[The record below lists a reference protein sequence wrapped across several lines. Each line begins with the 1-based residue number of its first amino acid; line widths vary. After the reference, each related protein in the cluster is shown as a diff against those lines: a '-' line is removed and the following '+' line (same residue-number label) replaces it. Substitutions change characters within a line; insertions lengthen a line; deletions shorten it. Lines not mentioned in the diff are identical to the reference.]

1 MIEVQNISFT
11 YGEGPP
17 VLKDLS
23 MQLPRERIVA
33 ILGESGSGKTTLLNC
48 IGRFLHPQKGRILAD
63 GADIAAIDQVA
74 FRRMVGVVFQRLHLF
89 PHLTALE
96 NLMLAP
102 IQVLKQRED
111 DTQAEALAM
120 LERLSIAELRDAYPS
135 HISGGQ
141 AQRVAIARSLMLK
154 PEYLLLD
161 EPTAALDVQ
170 TTADF
175 AHWLLDLMSD
185 TTFVVVTH
193 DLPFARAVASHG
205 VLLEAGR
212 IARNGTVAELTAQ
225 QAPHQE
231 RYQGSAD
238 TIPRNEKRG
247 L

>member
-1 MIEVQNISFT
+1 
-11 YGEGPP
+11 
-17 VLKDLS
+17 

-63 GADIAAIDQVA
+63 GADIATVDEVA
-74 FRRMVGVVFQRLHLF
+74 FRHLVGVVFQRLHLF
-89 PHLTALE
+89 PHLSVLE

-102 IQVLKQRED
+102 IQVLNQREA

-120 LERLSIAELRDAYPS
+120 LERLSIAELSEAYPAN
-135 HISGGQ
+135 ISGGQ

-170 TTADF
+170 TTEDF
-175 AHWLLDLMSD
+175 VHWLLDLMSD

-212 IARNGTVAELTAQ
+212 IAHAGAVDELTAQ
-225 QAPHQE
+225 QMPRQE
-231 RYQGSAD
+231 RPS
-238 TIPRNEKRG
+238 
-247 L
+247 

>member
-1 MIEVQNISFT
+1 
-11 YGEGPP
+11 
-17 VLKDLS
+17 

-63 GADIAAIDQVA
+63 GADIATVNEVA
-74 FRRMVGVVFQRLHLF
+74 FRHLVGVVFQRLHLF
-89 PHLTALE
+89 PHLSVLE

-102 IQVLKQRED
+102 IQVLNQREA

-120 LERLSIAELRDAYPS
+120 LERLSIAELSEAYPAN
-135 HISGGQ
+135 ISGGQ

-170 TTADF
+170 TTGDF
-175 AHWLLDLMSD
+175 VQWLLELMSD

-212 IARNGTVAELTAQ
+212 IVRNGTVDELTVQ
-225 QAPHQE
+225 QEPHQ
-231 RYQGSAD
+231 
-238 TIPRNEKRG
+238 KRPS
-247 L
+247 